1 MSLLTLVDGTSAAIV
16 LGGTVLGTVLRCGVW
31 RSYAALRELG
41 TAFGRSFDADQA
53 RSQLAIQIQDIHR
66 DGLLRAEPRHFG
78 DAEFDE
84 MADAIIGKRSIA
96 ALLDK
101 HTAHSD
107 MRMDRSQTAAAVFHQ
122 AAELAPVFGLAGT
135 LVALSQM
142 QASAAPG
149 SLLSNSI
156 PMAIVTTFYGL
167 IAAHLMFAPLA
178 RFIERR
184 SEKEEGE
191 RQKLV
196 NWLAEELEQETA
208 PHAPL
213 REKYAA

>member
-31 RSYAALRELG
+31 RSCAALRG
-41 TAFGRSFDADQA
+41 IGAAFAPTFDADRA
-53 RSQLAIQIQDIHR
+53 KSELAIQVQEIHR

-84 MADAIIGKRSIA
+84 MADTIIGKRSIS

-101 HTAHSD
+101 HTAYAR
-107 MRMDRSQTAAAVFHQ
+107 MRIARNQSSAAVFHQ

-142 QASAAPG
+142 QTSAAPG
-149 SLLSNSI
+149 TLLSNSI

-167 IAAHLMFAPLA
+167 IAAHLLFAPLA

-196 NWLAEELEQETA
+196 DWLASELERETH
-208 PHAPL
+208 PHTL
-213 REKYAA
+213 VREKHAA

>member
-31 RSYAALRELG
+31 RSCSALRGVG
-41 TAFGRSFDADQA
+41 TAFGRTFDADRA
-53 RSQLAIQIQDIHR
+53 KSELAIQIQTIHR

-78 DAEFDE
+78 DPEFDE
-84 MADAIIGKRSIA
+84 MADTIIGKRSIT
-96 ALLDK
+96 ALLEK
-101 HTAHSD
+101 HKSYARMRTA
-107 MRMDRSQTAAAVFHQ
+107 RSRNTAAVFHQ
-122 AAELAPVFGLAGT
+122 AAELAPVFGLVGT

-149 SLLSNSI
+149 TLLSNSI

-167 IAAHLMFAPLA
+167 IAAHLLFAPLA

-184 SEKEEGE
+184 SDKEEGE

-196 NWLAEELEQETA
+196 DWLASELEREA
-208 PHAPL
+208 IPHSAT